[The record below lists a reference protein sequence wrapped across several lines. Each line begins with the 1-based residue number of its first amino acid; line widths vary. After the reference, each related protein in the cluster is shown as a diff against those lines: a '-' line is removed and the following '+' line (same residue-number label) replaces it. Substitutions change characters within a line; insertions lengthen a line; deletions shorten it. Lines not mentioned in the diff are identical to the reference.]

1 MNRKI
6 VFPTNEQDG
15 LLSRRGA
22 HFGRA
27 NFYTV
32 VEIDDNGEVTDVN
45 VVKNAGHSSGGCA
58 NAVQNICDLGAD
70 VLVVSGI
77 GGSPLKGFME
87 RGLPVYFDNASSS
100 VAESVSAFVQQ
111 RLQPM
116 QPELSCS
123 HH

>member
-6 VFPTNEQDG
+6 VFPTNGQDG
-15 LLSRRGA
+15 LLSKRGA

-32 VEIDDNGEVTDVN
+32 VEIDDRGEVADVA
-45 VVKNAGHSSGGCA
+45 VVKNGGHAEGGCS

-70 VLVVSGI
+70 ALVVSGI
-77 GGSPLKGFME
+77 GGSPLKGFMQ
-87 RGLPVYFDNASSS
+87 RGLPVYFDNASGS
-100 VAESVSAFVQQ
+100 VGESVSAFVQQ

-116 QPELSCS
+116 VPELSCS